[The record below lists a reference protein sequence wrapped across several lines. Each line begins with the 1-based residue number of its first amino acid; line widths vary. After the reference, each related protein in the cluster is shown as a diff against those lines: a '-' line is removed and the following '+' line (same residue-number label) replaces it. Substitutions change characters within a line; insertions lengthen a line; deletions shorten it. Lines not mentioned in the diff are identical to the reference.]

1 MPIDQALFDR
11 VRLALARAPGV
22 EQKKM
27 FGGVTFMVRGKMCV
41 SVGSNRIMCRID
53 PAKHDAALERDGSR
67 TVMMKGRQYRGFVH
81 VDADALRT
89 KRQLDY
95 WIKLALDYNATAS
108 QPAKKAKEAKN
119 ARR

>member
-11 VRLALARAPGV
+11 VKAALGRAPGLD
-22 EQKKM
+22 QKKM

-53 PAKHDAALERDGSR
+53 PAKHDAALEREGTR
-67 TVMMKGRQYRGFVH
+67 TVTMKGRQYRGFIH
-81 VDADALRT
+81 VDADAVRA
-89 KRQLDY
+89 KRALDY
-95 WIKLALDYNATAS
+95 WIKLALAYNASAAMH
-108 QPAKKAKEAKN
+108 AKR